1 MQEELDSLRAIAE
14 PRELGNLTLA
24 AENARQAW
32 HFTSFT
38 GVAAD
43 IRFALRTVRRQP
55 GLVAVA
61 VVSVALGVGANSAIF
76 SFVDA
81 MLLRPLPVPR
91 ASEVLR
97 VTGSTPTMAAT
108 NISHPDYRDI
118 REGSRSFTGLVAY
131 RTTRVRIANDGA
143 ASPHLRAAMMVSA
156 NFFKVLGIEPPLG
169 RTFLTEETDG
179 AHPSAIL
186 AHDVWV
192 NEFGR
197 DRTVIGRTLRINGLA
212 FTIVGVAPASFP
224 GMGTWFSLRP
234 YVFVPLSMW
243 NRLESAGADP
253 LEDRSRVELSVAG
266 RLRRG
271 VSRGSARAE
280 LATIG
285 RNLGLE
291 HPTTNRNRRIV
302 LRTELAMRMAQ
313 DGETVLFSVTLVVL
327 AGLLLLVACFSVAGL
342 LLARAHGRSREIAIR
357 LALGAGRV
365 RLVRQLMT
373 ENLLVALLGGVAGVG
388 VARLGIS
395 FLNRFQPTVDLP
407 TLFSG
412 ARLDSRVLLFSLLA
426 ALGSCLLF
434 GLVPALHTARSDLV
448 SAVKSAGQPSGRRR
462 RLLGR
467 NLLVVGQFALTMV
480 LLIVG
485 GMMVEGL
492 RRMHDVD
499 LGFQRDHVTA
509 LQTNPTV
516 LSYSPERTRRFYREL
531 AERARALP
539 GVRSVTVADDVPLQL
554 DDYVVVPEGHRAPE
568 GMAGYD
574 VRQVVCDEE
583 YLATLKIPLLRGRA
597 FTAGDRDAT
606 PRVALVNQ
614 EFVHQ
619 YWPNQAAVGKRLGLE
634 RADGLEA
641 EVVGVVDFP
650 GRESL
655 LAPPSPTV
663 FLPYDQ
669 NRRPRMTLIVEHYGG
684 AAALAAPLRGVVHAL
699 DPQHPIPEVR
709 TLSSYEREQAD
720 AWGAI
725 VQWMLA
731 LGVMG
736 LTLALVGLYA
746 LMSYSVSRRTAE
758 IGVRMAVGST
768 RAGVLRLVIGQGVTV
783 AATGVAIAGALIGLA
798 HAALAGSWI
807 VPAVVTLLPPNA
819 PTYVAV
825 PLAVLV
831 ISALASYAPARR
843 AASIDPIQALR
854 YE

>member
-1 MQEELDSLRAIAE
+1 
-14 PRELGNLTLA
+14 
-24 AENARQAW
+24 
-32 HFTSFT
+32 
-38 GVAAD
+38 
-43 IRFALRTVRRQP
+43 
-55 GLVAVA
+55 
-61 VVSVALGVGANSAIF
+61 
-76 SFVDA
+76 
-81 MLLRPLPVPR
+81 
-91 ASEVLR
+91 
-97 VTGSTPTMAAT
+97 
-108 NISHPDYRDI
+108 
-118 REGSRSFTGLVAY
+118 
-131 RTTRVRIANDGA
+131 
-143 ASPHLRAAMMVSA
+143 
-156 NFFKVLGIEPPLG
+156 
-169 RTFLTEETDG
+169 
-179 AHPSAIL
+179 
-186 AHDVWV
+186 
-192 NEFGR
+192 
-197 DRTVIGRTLRINGLA
+197 
-212 FTIVGVAPASFP
+212 
-224 GMGTWFSLRP
+224 
-234 YVFVPLSMW
+234 
-243 NRLESAGADP
+243 
-253 LEDRSRVELSVAG
+253 
-266 RLRRG
+266 
-271 VSRGSARAE
+271 
-280 LATIG
+280 
-285 RNLGLE
+285 
-291 HPTTNRNRRIV
+291 
-302 LRTELAMRMAQ
+302 
-313 DGETVLFSVTLVVL
+313 
-327 AGLLLLVACFSVAGL
+327 
-342 LLARAHGRSREIAIR
+342 
-357 LALGAGRV
+357 
-365 RLVRQLMT
+365 
-373 ENLLVALLGGVAGVG
+373 

-412 ARLDSRVLLFSLLA
+412 ARLDSRVLLFGLLA

-448 SAVKSAGQPSGRRR
+448 SAVRSAGRPSGRRR

-480 LLIVG
+480 LLVVG

-492 RRMHDVD
+492 RRMQDVD
-499 LGFQRDHVTA
+499 LGFQRDHVIA

-531 AERARALP
+531 AERA
-539 GVRSVTVADDVPLQL
+539 
-554 DDYVVVPEGHRAPE
+554 
-568 GMAGYD
+568 
-574 VRQVVCDEE
+574 
-583 YLATLKIPLLRGRA
+583 ATLKIPLLRGRA
-597 FTAGDRDAT
+597 FAAGDRDGT

-619 YWPNQAAVGKRLGLE
+619 YWPNRPAVGKRLRLE

-699 DPQHPIPEVR
+699 DPEHPIPEIR

-758 IGVRMAVGST
+758 IGVRMAVGAT
-768 RAGVLRLVIGQGVTV
+768 RAGVLRLVIGQGVMV
-783 AATGVAIAGALIGLA
+783 AATGVAIAGALIGLV

-825 PLAVLV
+825 PLAVLA